1 MNVTQGVQSA
11 GKFAGPVG
19 DEVIVFSD
27 YAAAQKAVDALAD
40 AQFPVENV
48 QIVRRDLRLIEN
60 VTGRLTAGKAIGGG
74 ALSGAWFGVM
84 IGLLFLIIGMG
95 PGAILW
101 GAIMGGIWGA
111 AFGAIP
117 YFMQRGERDFTS
129 VTTVAPTSFAI
140 LCARESVAECRRLL
154 TEQGMLAPVA
164 APVDLSVPPAYGER
178 VAGPEA

>member
-48 QIVRRDLRLIEN
+48 QIVGSDLRLIEN

-84 IGLLFLIIGMG
+84 IGLLFLILTAQ

-101 GAIMGGIWGA
+101 GALMGAIWGA
-111 AFGAIP
+111 VFGAIP

-129 VTTVAPTSFAI
+129 VTSVAPTSFA
-140 LCARESVAECRRLL
+140 LHCTRENVAECRRVLSAN
-154 TEQGMLAPVA
+154 GVIAPVS
-164 APVDLSVPPAYGER
+164 APVDMSVPPLYGER
-178 VAGPEA
+178 IADPEA